1 MTSRQRLSIEQSELR
16 QKTNAILAIK
26 PDELTDEQRADLE
39 KHTGRLQQLEP
50 ELRASIVSEGVEE
63 SRAAGEFTSA
73 DSESAEIRG
82 LLGRVNLAED
92 YLSRA
97 AGGGAIQG
105 RAAELN
111 AALEVEIIA
120 ANGGVAIPWQV
131 LLGSEQRALDFG
143 GRRPETR
150 ALTMT
155 TNNDGPE
162 MQRTILARLFGGGLL
177 DALGVR
183 LDSVPVGRTE
193 WPLIS
198 SGAAPTL
205 KAEGTAARC
214 GDSGLVYFCE
224 PEAQTTDRQL

>member
-1 MTSRQRLSIEQSELR
+1 M
-16 QKTNAILAIK
+16 AIK

-143 GRRPETR
+143 GRAEKRD
-150 ALTMT
+150 LTT
-155 TNNDGPE
+155 TVTNDGPE
-162 MQRTILARLFGGGLL
+162 QMRTILARLFGGGLL

-205 KAEGTAARC
+205 KAEGTAA
-214 GDSGLVYFCE
+214 DAATAASFTFANLK
-224 PEAQTTDRQL
+224 PQTTDRQL